1 MTPDNPASPE
11 IFLLPSLGRWG
22 PVVYTSRPSGQ
33 GSREAAAARL
43 LEALAASAP
52 AWREA
57 LAWGPLTLE
66 TGPLGQ
72 PRLKL
77 GGKAG
82 PGLSFSEAGG
92 TLWAALTGQGQVGVD
107 AAPKGD
113 FLPPFPYAR
122 TFQPEEWEWAW
133 RHCRGESASAAALLW
148 AAKEAAVKALGV
160 GFHARDPLD
169 LRVVFLTQKRDGLSL
184 TVQTPEAVS
193 AWARPLE
200 DGWLAL
206 AVA

>member
-1 MTPDNPASPE
+1 MPASPE
-11 IFLLPSLGRWG
+11 IFLLPRLGRGG
-22 PVVYTSRPSGQ
+22 PVVYTSMPSGQ
-33 GSREAAAARL
+33 GSREAATARL

-52 AWREA
+52 ACRAA
-57 LAWGPLTLE
+57 LAWGPPTLD

-107 AAPKGD
+107 AARQED
-113 FLPPFPYAR
+113 FLPPYPYSR
-122 TFQPEEWEWAW
+122 TFHPEEWDWAW
-133 RHCRGESASAAALLW
+133 RHCHGESASAAALLW
-148 AAKEAAVKALGV
+148 TAKEAAVKALGV
-160 GFHARDPLD
+160 GFHTRDPLN
-169 LRVVFLTQKRDGLSL
+169 LKVAFLTQEQKGLNL
-184 TVQTPEAVS
+184 MVQTPEEVS

-200 DGWLAL
+200 DGWLAV
-206 AVA
+206 AVV